1 MLGIG
6 SGGWIVSRETME
18 GGSSTSSWI
27 WEFFIGVG
35 TEDRTCRYNW
45 P

>member
-35 TEDRTCRYNW
+35 TEDRTCRSNR